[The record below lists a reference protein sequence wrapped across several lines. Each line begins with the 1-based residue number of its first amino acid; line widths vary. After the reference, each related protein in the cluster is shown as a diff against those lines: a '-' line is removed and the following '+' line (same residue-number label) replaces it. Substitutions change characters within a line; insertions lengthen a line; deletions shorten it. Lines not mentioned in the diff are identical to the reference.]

1 MRKVYE
7 VYTIKYVERCVK
19 FVLKKEKAE
28 CYNAFMD
35 EIESTTPTEI
45 ETPSLPVTETDPVP
59 TAPVV
64 APAPAKAV
72 RRIARPRPVD
82 TSVPMEFV
90 FLMLPIVFV
99 LGLGTGWLFWG
110 GSAAA
115 PANADAATR
124 YEVTEAG
131 NPAIGPENAPVT
143 IIEFSDYQCPYCKRW
158 YDTVNAR
165 LLADYAG
172 RIRFVY
178 RDLPLSSIHPEAQAA
193 AEAANCAGE
202 QNAYWPYHD
211 ALFSAKYGLS
221 HDAYIQYA
229 SELGLDVNSF
239 NTCVTER
246 RYQDEVNSDASVGAS
261 MGLNG
266 TPTFFVNG
274 LKVVGSQ
281 PFEVFQQIID
291 NELKIAEDKKQ

>member
-1 MRKVYE
+1 MRKIYE
-7 VYTIKYVERCVK
+7 SYTIKCAERCVK
-19 FVLKKEKAE
+19 FVLKKEKAK
-28 CYNAFMD
+28 CYNDIMD
-35 EIESTTPTEI
+35 ETEATPQTEI
-45 ETPSLPVTETDPVP
+45 ETPNLPVNETDSVP

-64 APAPAKAV
+64 TPIPAKVV
-72 RRIARPRPVD
+72 RRPRPRPVD
-82 TSVPMEFV
+82 SSVPMEFV
-90 FLMLPIVFV
+90 LLMLPIVFV
-99 LGLGTGWLFWG
+99 LGMGTGWLFWG
-110 GSAAA
+110 GNAA
-115 PANADAATR
+115 PATADAATR
-124 YEVTEAG
+124 YEVAEAG
-131 NPAIGPENAPVT
+131 NPAIGPADAPVT

-211 ALFSAKYGLS
+211 ALFTGKYGLS
-221 HDAYIQYA
+221 LDAYTQYA
-229 SELGLDVNSF
+229 SELGLDVNAF
-239 NTCVTER
+239 NTCVAER
-246 RYQDEVNSDASVGAS
+246 RYQEEVNTDASVGAS

-266 TPTFFVNG
+266 TPTFFING
-274 LKVVGSQ
+274 LKVVGAQ

-291 NELKIAEDKKQ
+291 NELKTAETKQQ